1 MNTYLQEDIVRLS
14 EMTDVLT
21 AFDGKTVLVTGA
33 TGLIGSV
40 IVKALCAYEEK
51 AQTGLTV
58 LAVARNLQKAQ
69 TVFADYTG
77 QKQLRFVICDVNH
90 EIPVEEKVD
99 YIIHGASVTSSKMFV
114 AQPVDTITTL
124 IQGTKNLL
132 ELGKKNNITK
142 MLYLSSL
149 EVYGVPDGVCDV
161 DESYVGYIDYTAV
174 RSSYSEGKR
183 MAECLCNCYSSQ
195 YGVPV
200 VTARL
205 TQTFGPGV
213 DYNDGRVFAQFAR
226 CAIEKKNITLNTAGR
241 TYRSYCYLRDAVAAI
256 FCILARG
263 ENMQAYNVA
272 NKNTGI
278 TIADMAELICKSDLL
293 GAGEIQVVF
302 NNPENLSALGYNPE
316 MKIALK
322 TEKVESLGWK
332 AEVDLEQMFSRMI
345 HDMKLQNS
353 GK

>member
-1 MNTYLQEDIVRLS
+1 MNSYLREDVVRLS
-14 EMTDVLT
+14 EMSDVLC
-21 AFDGKTVLVTGA
+21 AFDGKTILVTGA

-40 IVKALCAYEEK
+40 IVKALCTYEQK
-51 AQTGLTV
+51 AKTGVRV

-69 TVFADYTG
+69 AVFADYLD
-77 QKQLRFVICDVNH
+77 QEQLRFVVCDVNDG
-90 EIPVEEKVD
+90 ICVDEKVD
-99 YIIHGASVTSSKMFV
+99 YIIHGASVTDSKMFV

-132 ELGKKNNITK
+132 ELGRKNHIEK

-149 EVYGVPDGVCDV
+149 EVYGIPEGVCDV
-161 DESYVGYIDYTAV
+161 DESYVGYIDFTAV

-213 DYNDGRVFAQFAR
+213 RYDDGRVFAQFAR
-226 CAIEKKNITLNTAGR
+226 CAIEGKNITLNTPGR

-256 FCILARG
+256 FYILVKG

-272 NKNTGI
+272 NSATGI
-278 TIADMAELICKSDLL
+278 SIADMAQLVCQKASL
-293 GAGEIQVVF
+293 GAGNIQVVF
-302 NNPENLSALGYNPE
+302 NNPENLAALGYNPE

-322 TEKVESLGWK
+322 TEKLESLGWK
-332 AEVDLEQMFSRMI
+332 AEVDLEQMFVRMI
-345 HDMKLQNS
+345 HDMKLQKNEN
-353 GK
+353 

>member
-1 MNTYLQEDIVRLS
+1 MKNYLQEDIEYLAGCTELLS
-14 EMTDVLT
+14 
-21 AFDGKTVLVTGA
+21 AFAGKTVLVTGA
-33 TGLIGSV
+33 TGLIGSM
-40 IVKALCAYEEK
+40 IVKVLCTYEENAK
-51 AQTGLTV
+51 SGLRV
-58 LAVARNLQKAQ
+58 LAVVRNLQKAES
-69 TVFADYTG
+69 VFADYLEQT
-77 QKQLRFVICDVNH
+77 QLQFVVCDVN
-90 EIPVEEKVD
+90 EQIPVEEKLD

-124 IQGTKNLL
+124 IQGTRNLL
-132 ELGKKNNITK
+132 DLGRKHNITK

-149 EVYGVPDGVCDV
+149 EVYGVPEGVCDV
-161 DESYVGYIDYTAV
+161 DESYVGYIDFTAV

-183 MAECLCNCYSSQ
+183 MAECLCNCYCSQ

-213 DYNDGRVFAQFAR
+213 DYSDGRVFAQFAR
-226 CAIEKKNITLNTAGR
+226 CVIENENITLNTAGR

-256 FCILARG
+256 LCILARG
-263 ENMQAYNVA
+263 EAMEAYNVA

-278 TIADMAELICKSDLL
+278 TIADMAKLMCQSQTL
-293 GAGEIQVVF
+293 GAGKIQVVF
-302 NNPENLSALGYNPE
+302 NNPENLAAMGYNPE

-322 TEKVESLGWK
+322 TEKLEQLGWK
-332 AEVDLEQMFSRMI
+332 AEVDLEQMYERMI
-345 HDMKLQNS
+345 HDMKLQKN

>member
-1 MNTYLQEDIVRLS
+1 MNSYLQEDIVHLS
-14 EMTDVLT
+14 EMFDVLC
-21 AFDGKTVLVTGA
+21 AFDGKTVLVTGS

-40 IVKALCAYEEK
+40 IVKALCVYEQK
-51 AQTGLTV
+51 VKTGVRV
-58 LAVARNLQKAQ
+58 LAVVRNLQKAQ
-69 TVFADYTG
+69 AVFADYLE
-77 QKQLRFVICDVNH
+77 QEQLRFVVCDVNDG
-90 EIPVEEKVD
+90 ICVDEKVD
-99 YIIHGASVTSSKMFV
+99 YIIHGASVTDSKMFV

-132 ELGKKNNITK
+132 DLGRKNQIEK

-161 DESYVGYIDYTAV
+161 DESYVGYIDFTAV

-213 DYNDGRVFAQFAR
+213 RYGDGRVFAQFAR
-226 CAIEKKNITLNTAGR
+226 CAIEGKNITLNTAGR

-263 ENMQAYNVA
+263 ESMQAYNVA

-278 TIADMAELICKSDLL
+278 TIADMAKLICEKETL
-293 GAGEIQVVF
+293 GAGKIHVMF
-302 NNPENLSALGYNPE
+302 NNPDDLAALGYNPE

-322 TEKVESLGWK
+322 TDKVEALGWK
-332 AEVDLEQMFSRMI
+332 AEVDLEQMFVRMI
-345 HDMKLQNS
+345 HDMKLQKNEN
-353 GK
+353 

>member
-1 MNTYLQEDIVRLS
+1 MESYLKEDIIRLS
-14 EMTDVLT
+14 EMKELLS
-21 AFDGKTVLVTGA
+21 AFDGKTLLITGA

-40 IVKALCAYEEK
+40 IVKALCAYEQK
-51 AQTGLTV
+51 ANSGLRV
-58 LAVARNLQKAQ
+58 LAVARNAQKLE
-69 TVFADYTG
+69 TVFAEEKNMPCFG
-77 QKQLRFVICDVNH
+77 AVICDVN
-90 EIPVEEKVD
+90 ENIPVEEHVD

-114 AQPVDTITTL
+114 SQPVDTITTL
-124 IQGTKNLL
+124 ILGTKNLL
-132 ELGKKNNITK
+132 DLGKKYNIAK

-149 EVYGVPDGVCDV
+149 EVYGVPEGVTDV
-161 DESYVGYIDYTAV
+161 AEDYVGYIDFTAV

-226 CAIEKKNITLNTAGR
+226 CAINGENITLNTAGR

-263 ENMQAYNVA
+263 ESMQAYNVA

-278 TIADMAELICKSDLL
+278 TIADMAKMICEKKSL
-293 GAGEIQVVF
+293 GAGKIQVVF
-302 NNPENLSALGYNPE
+302 NTPDNLTALGYNPE

-322 TEKVESLGWK
+322 TEKLEALGWQ
-332 AEVDLEQMFSRMI
+332 AEVDLEQMFVRMI
-345 HDMKLQNS
+345 HDMKLQKNEN
-353 GK
+353 

>member
-1 MNTYLQEDIVRLS
+1 MNTYLQEDIIRLS
-14 EMTDVLT
+14 EMTDVLS
-21 AFDGKTVLVTGA
+21 AFSGKTVLVTGA

-40 IVKALCAYEEK
+40 IVKALCTYEQK
-51 AQTGLTV
+51 AQTGLKV

-69 TVFADYTG
+69 TVFADYLQQT
-77 QKQLRFVICDVNH
+77 QLSFVICDVNDS
-90 EIPVEEKVD
+90 IPVEEKVD

-114 AQPVDTITTL
+114 SQPVDTITTL

-132 ELGKKNNITK
+132 DLGKKHQITK

-149 EVYGVPDGVCDV
+149 EVYGVPDGICDV
-161 DESYVGYIDYTAV
+161 GESYVGYIDFTAV

-226 CAIEKKNITLNTAGR
+226 CAIEGKDIALNTAGR

-256 FCILARG
+256 FYILAKG
-263 ENMQAYNVA
+263 ESMQAYNVA
-272 NKNTGI
+272 NENTGI
-278 TIADMAELICKSDLL
+278 TIADMAKLICEKESL
-293 GAGEIQVVF
+293 GAGKIQVIF
-302 NNPENLSALGYNPE
+302 NNPENLAALGYNPE

-322 TEKVESLGWK
+322 TEKVQQLGWK
-332 AEVDLEQMFSRMI
+332 AEVDLEQMFVRMI
-345 HDMKLQNS
+345 HDMKLQ
-353 GK
+353 